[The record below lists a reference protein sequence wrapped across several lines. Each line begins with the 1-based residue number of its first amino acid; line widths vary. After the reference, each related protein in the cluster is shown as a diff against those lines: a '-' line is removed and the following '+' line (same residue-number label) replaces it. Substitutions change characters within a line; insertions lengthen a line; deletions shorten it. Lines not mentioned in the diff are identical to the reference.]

1 MLDVICPASSLRVNV
16 PAPVAVT
23 GSYESRN
30 RPLGV
35 SEEHGIDIVFSHSL
49 ITVASVP
56 SFWFLVLSLQ
66 APAAVVGERWP
77 PLVGNAVR
85 DFRT

>member
-1 MLDVICPASSLRVNV
+1 M
-16 PAPVAVT
+16 
-23 GSYESRN
+23 
-30 RPLGV
+30 
-35 SEEHGIDIVFSHSL
+35 

-56 SFWFLVLSLQ
+56 SFRFLVFSPQ

-85 DFRT
+85 DNMDVDFGVLLTISIN